1 MGKKDLVYKK
11 LFKEIISIY
20 IIYKIKME
28 LQDTESN
35 QNITKLDIEKYQ
47 KLLLKEQK
55 QKDAQKK
62 FKEKETPEQKQKRL
76 EYLKQYALQN
86 RDTLKEKDYYEKNK
100 ERILERSTKNIKK
113 YLLFYKMYKDKYPEF
128 ENEFEKTQKKT
139 LETE

>member
-1 MGKKDLVYKK
+1 MGKKDLVYNK

-20 IIYKIKME
+20 IIYKIKIE
-28 LQDTESN
+28 LQNTETN

-113 YLLFYKMYKDKYPEF
+113 YLLFYKMYKDKHPEF